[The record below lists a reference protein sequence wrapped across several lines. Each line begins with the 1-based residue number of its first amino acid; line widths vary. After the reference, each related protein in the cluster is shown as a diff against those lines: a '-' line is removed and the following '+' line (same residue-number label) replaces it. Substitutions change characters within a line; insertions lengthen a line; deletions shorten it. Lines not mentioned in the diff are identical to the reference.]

1 MKSASNSH
9 IQRFTHE
16 TVDKSQLSHA
26 VKRNF
31 LRARQYVPS
40 AIPSAPI
47 PTVATVA
54 GSTGIGKGRVDVT
67 LAVERQ
73 IMRFPCEGEFAAVE
87 HGAPC
92 LLGDKARA
100 GFALEFGEGICFFVA
115 IGKPTENGRLVMRFW
130 NQPDQRPFVYGDDIP
145 TPPLNS
151 STYVRTRMI
160 LGKPPAFIAKS
171 TRRKPSAI
179 PGRD

>member
-1 MKSASNSH
+1 MKSASNSTYSASPTK
-9 IQRFTHE
+9 RLN
-16 TVDKSQLSHA
+16 KSQLSHA
-26 VKRNF
+26 VKPNF

-47 PTVATVA
+47 PTVETVA

-73 IMRFPCEGEFAAVE
+73 IMRFPGEGQFATVE

-100 GFALEFGEGICFFVA
+100 GFALEFGEGFRFFVA
-115 IGKPTENGRLVMRFW
+115 IGKPTENGRLVMRF
-130 NQPDQRPFVYGDDIP
+130 
-145 TPPLNS
+145 LE
-151 STYVRTRMI
+151 ST
-160 LGKPPAFIAKS
+160 
-171 TRRKPSAI
+171 
-179 PGRD
+179 